1 VSTGNPDSAEPGKAR
16 QHRAPAGLLEKLMAA
31 VRPEFRAGD
40 LVFDPRDPVF
50 GGPPCAVSGCD
61 RPHRRRGLCI
71 SHWQRW
77 RRSGGISLAEFA
89 AAAGPGWRGHL
100 PIGPCV
106 IAGCGYGPLGHGM
119 CQRHVRQWRS
129 AGCADLPGWQ
139 ASGVP
144 LPPPAEPPRDC
155 RIGYCG
161 LWAQGTSAFC
171 LAHHNRWAGNGH
183 PDVDEFAASCETPGP
198 GQEHIDL
205 RRLPAGLR
213 LEVQYVLQSRGDE
226 RNAKLPPRDLHPLVP
241 VLAAAGASSLLEQ
254 PEEWWAA
261 LAAPKTGR
269 GWRPFVLDARRRV
282 EALAFG
288 AGWDTEYPRDTWRLC
303 NLGISQPGAVISF
316 AGIPQP
322 WLRELAKR
330 HARWQLATGLSAGT
344 AGSGARAVT
353 RFAAWLASLPEPP
366 AGLGEVDR
374 PLLERYLAVLQAE
387 MGGQVRH
394 AHYVG
399 GLSGLLR
406 AIRRHGWDDT
416 LPATAAIY
424 PEDVPAR
431 GARLPRGLAAH
442 VMAQAEAP
450 ANLDRWDN
458 PAYRLITVV
467 LIRCG
472 LRVSSAAGLPF
483 DCTVTDADG
492 APYLRYYNTKMKREA
507 LVPVDDELFTLISEQ
522 KHRVLRRFPAGTPVL
537 FPRQTGNLNGSRAV
551 AGRTYRGALYRWL
564 EDCDI
569 RDEHG
574 QPVHLTP
581 HQWRHTLGT
590 VLINR
595 DVPQHVVQKIL
606 DHDSPLMTA
615 HYARLSDKTVREH
628 WERARKVNAEGRP
641 VQISPGG
648 PLGDAAWAKQQLSR
662 ATQALPNGYCQ
673 LPLVKTCPHA
683 NSCLTCPMFVTTA
696 EFLPQHHA
704 QRQATL
710 QIISAAEAAGH
721 ARVAEMNR
729 QVAGNLDKIIAT
741 LEDEGTREK
750 EAPAGAS

>member
-1 VSTGNPDSAEPGKAR
+1 VTDPAR
-16 QHRAPAGLLEKLMAA
+16 QYRAPAGLLEKLMAA
-31 VRPEFRAGD
+31 VRPEFRAED

-61 RPHRRRGLCI
+61 RPHRKQGLCI

-77 RRSGGISLAEFA
+77 RSAGRPALAEFTA
-89 AAAGPGWRGHL
+89 AAEPGWHGHL
-100 PIGPCV
+100 PLGSCV
-106 IAGCGYGPLGHGM
+106 IAGCNYGPMARGM
-119 CQRHVRQWRS
+119 CQRHVRQWYY
-129 AGCADLPGWQ
+129 AGRPDLAAWQ
-139 ASGVP
+139 ASAAP
-144 LPPPAEPPRDC
+144 LPPPAEPPPAC
-155 RIGYCG
+155 RIGYCS
-161 LWAQGTSAFC
+161 LWAQGTSVFC
-171 LAHHNRWAGNGH
+171 HGHDNRWKSNGR
-183 PDVDEFAASCETPGP
+183 PDVEEFAASCENPGP

-213 LEVQYVLQSRGDE
+213 LEMQYVLQCRGDE
-226 RNAKLPPRDLHPLVP
+226 QTARLPPREVRPLAA

-254 PEEWWAA
+254 PEEWWTA
-261 LAAPKTGR
+261 LAAPENGR
-269 GWRPFVLDARRRV
+269 GWRAFILDARRRV

-288 AGWDTEYPRDTWRLC
+288 TGWDTEYPRDTWRLC
-303 NLGISQPGAVISF
+303 NLGIDQPEATISF
-316 AGIPQP
+316 AKIPQP

-330 HARWQLATGLSAGT
+330 YARWQLATGLSAST

-353 RFAAWLASLPEPP
+353 RFAAWLASLPGPP
-366 AGLGEVDR
+366 AGLAGVNR
-374 PLLERYLAVLQAE
+374 PLLERYLAVLHAE
-387 MGGQVRH
+387 MSGQVRH
-394 AHYVG
+394 VNYVG
-399 GLSGLLR
+399 GLSSFLR
-406 AIRRHGWDDT
+406 AIRQHGWDDT
-416 LPATAAIY
+416 LPASAAIF
-424 PEDVPAR
+424 PEDFPAR

-442 VMAQAEAP
+442 VMAQVEQP
-450 ANLDRWDN
+450 ANLSRQAS
-458 PAYRLITVV
+458 PACQLITLI

-472 LRVSSAAGLPF
+472 LRISSAAGLAF

-507 LVPVDDELFTLISEQ
+507 LVPIDDELCRQIGEQ
-522 KHRVLRRFPAGTPVL
+522 QQRVLQRFPAGAPVL
-537 FPRQTGNLNGSRAV
+537 FPRQTRNLK
-551 AGRTYRGALYRWL
+551 GRKPMSSHTYRGALYRWL

-628 WERARKVNAEGRP
+628 WEKARKVNAAGQP
-641 VQISPGG
+641 VQISPDG

-710 QIISAAEAAGH
+710 QIITAAEAAGH
-721 ARVAEMNR
+721 ARVTEMNR
-729 QVAGNLDKIIAT
+729 QVAGNLDKIITT
-741 LEDEGTREK
+741 LEAEGPDDK
-750 EAPAGAS
+750 EAVAGAS

>member
-1 VSTGNPDSAEPGKAR
+1 VSPGAEPAR
-16 QHRAPAGLLEKLMAA
+16 QYRAPAGLLEKLLAA
-31 VRPEFRAGD
+31 VRPQFRAED

-50 GGPPCAVSGCD
+50 GGPPCGVSGCG
-61 RPHRRRGLCI
+61 RPHRNRGLCL
-71 SHWQRW
+71 SHWRRW
-77 RRSGGISLAEFA
+77 RSAGQPDLAAFTATAE
-89 AAAGPGWRGHL
+89 PGWHGHL
-100 PIGPCV
+100 PLSSCV
-106 IAGCGYGPLGHGM
+106 ITRCNYGPMAHGM
-119 CQRHVRQWRS
+119 CQRHVRQWYY
-129 AGCADLPGWQ
+129 AGRPGLAAWQ
-139 ASGVP
+139 ASSAP
-144 LPPPAEPPRDC
+144 LPPPDEPPSDC

-161 LWAQGTSAFC
+161 LWTQGTSVFC
-171 LAHHNRWAGNGH
+171 LGHDGRWKGSGRPHA
-183 PDVDEFAASCETPGP
+183 DDFAASCENPGP
-198 GQEHIDL
+198 GQEHINL

-213 LEVQYVLQSRGDE
+213 LEMQYVLQCRGDE
-226 RNAKLPPRDLHPLVP
+226 QAVRLPPREVQPLVAA
-241 VLAAAGASSLLEQ
+241 VAAAGASSLLEQ
-254 PEEWWAA
+254 PEEWWTAID
-261 LAAPKTGR
+261 APKNGR
-269 GWRPFVLDARRRV
+269 GWRAFVLDARRRI

-288 AGWDTEYPRDTWRLC
+288 AGWDTEYPRDTWRLR
-303 NLGISQPGAVISF
+303 NLGISQPEATIRF
-316 AGIPQP
+316 TGIPQP

-330 HARWQLATGLSAGT
+330 HTRWQLATGLSAST
-344 AGSGARAVT
+344 AGSGTRAVT
-353 RFAAWLASLPEPP
+353 RFATWLASLPEPP
-366 AGLGEVDR
+366 AGLDVVDR
-374 PLLERYLAVLQAE
+374 QLLERYLAVLQEE

-399 GLSGLLR
+399 GLSGFLR

-416 LPATAAIY
+416 LPASAAIF

-442 VMAQAEAP
+442 VMAQVEQP
-450 ANLDRWDN
+450 ASLDRWDN
-458 PAYRLITVV
+458 PAYRLLTVV

-472 LRVSSAAGLPF
+472 LRISSAAGLAF

-507 LVPVDDELFTLISEQ
+507 LVPIDDELYRLIGEQ
-522 KHRVLRRFPAGTPVL
+522 KQRVLQRFPAGAPVL
-537 FPRQTGNLNGSRAV
+537 FPRQNGNLS
-551 AGRTYRGALYRWL
+551 GRRTIDGHTYRGALYRWL

-628 WERARKVNAEGRP
+628 WDRARKVNAQGQP
-641 VQISPGG
+641 VQISPDG

-683 NSCLTCPMFVTTA
+683 NSCLTCPMFLTTA

-710 QIISAAEAAGH
+710 QIISAAEASEH

-729 QVAGNLDKIIAT
+729 QVADNLDKIITT
-741 LEDEGTREK
+741 LEAGVQDGKEK
-750 EAPAGAS
+750 AAGA